1 MQITLSEILE
11 DLHVAESDCQQ
22 FEKKYG
28 ILSEDF
34 YAAYTG
40 GSIENC
46 GSNPDFTLWAGSYKI
61 KLSRMNMYRDAVNKQ
76 SSIFQNLTLAEKT
89 GETA

>member
-1 MQITLSEILE
+1 MQIPLSEILE
-11 DLHVAESDCQQ
+11 DLHTAENDCQN

-34 YAAYTG
+34 YAAYSS

-61 KLSRMNMYRDAVNKQ
+61 KLSRINMYRDAVNKQ
-76 SSIFQNLTLAEKT
+76 SSIFQNLTLAEEA
-89 GETA
+89 GEAA